1 MTRAR
6 ALAAR
11 STAREKSARPGM
23 APASGTVVALDCAS
37 WHRRSSCSCPKSSM
51 SWLDR
56 SRIRR
61 RFSAALRLR
70 DRGDRAA
77 LVPAFVGAERRAGGC
92 RLRRAARDARP
103 FAALSNTALSMRDS
117 IVVVARSQIGTRYRY
132 GGTTP
137 TGGFDCSGFVR
148 YVLRVDSARASAH
161 RGPAGEPSA
170 PTVPKDTTRLRP
182 GDLLTFGR
190 GNRVT
195 HIGIYVGN
203 GRYVH
208 ASPTA
213 GRVIETSLERTESPL
228 VKIWRGGR
236 RLLANR
242 DWLSDSTAVP

>member
-1 MTRAR
+1 MAR
-6 ALAAR
+6 SQHQSIRLVRRIRHLAVAAFVASVPSVLAAQ
-11 STAREKSARPGM
+11 
-23 APASGTVVALDCAS
+23 
-37 WHRRSSCSCPKSSM
+37 
-51 SWLDR
+51 
-56 SRIRR
+56 
-61 RFSAALRLR
+61 SAAQAVA
-70 DRGDRAA
+70 DYEAQ
-77 LVPAFVGAERRAGGC
+77 
-92 RLRRAARDARP
+92 RDARP
-103 FAALSNTALSMRDS
+103 FAALSKTALSMRDS
-117 IVVVARSQIGTRYRY
+117 IVVVARSQIGTRYRF

-148 YVLRVDSARASAH
+148 FVLASLSLTLPRTAAQQAAI
-161 RGPAGEPSA
+161 GAK
-170 PTVPKDTTRLRP
+170 VPKDTTRLRP

-236 RLLANR
+236 RLLADASSLR
-242 DWLSDSTAVP
+242 DSTATVTP

>member
-1 MTRAR
+1 LVNR
-6 ALAAR
+6 
-11 STAREKSARPGM
+11 
-23 APASGTVVALDCAS
+23 
-37 WHRRSSCSCPKSSM
+37 
-51 SWLDR
+51 
-56 SRIRR
+56 RIRR
-61 RFSAALRLR
+61 CAIAAATLCAPVVMAAQSP
-70 DRGDRAA
+70 RGETE
-77 LVPAFVGAERRAGGC
+77 AF
-92 RLRRAARDARP
+92 ARDPRP

-117 IVVVARSQIGTRYRY
+117 IVVIARSQIGTRYRY

-137 TGGFDCSGFVR
+137 AGGFDCSGFVR
-148 YVLRVDSARASAH
+148 YVLNTIQLMLPRTAAQQAQY
-161 RGPAGEPSA
+161 GA
-170 PTVPKDTTRLRP
+170 TIPKDTTRLRA

-236 RLLANR
+236 RLLAER
-242 DWLSDSTAVP
+242 DWLSDTTVAAP